1 MSERTESIYVGS
13 AKEISVNGRDPFLSI
28 ELDLTQLQNRMVEID
43 EFIRR
48 VKFKDGEHRLL
59 KLVAYPLKPENRN
72 DFKTHSLKIDTFIPR
87 KRQESYNQEPRY
99 KAEDESHGNHN
110 DGDVPF

>member
-59 KLVAYPLKPENRN
+59 KLVAYPMKPESRSEY
-72 DFKTHSLKIDTFIPR
+72 KTHSLKVDTFIPR
-87 KRQESYNQEPRY
+87 KRQENYNQEPRY
-99 KAEDESHGNHN
+99 KAEEESQDNHDDGN
-110 DGDVPF
+110 VPF